1 MQAQR
6 ARKHHKGFTLI
17 LCVTL
22 MVLIALIAVGML
34 GLSSIELRRAAQSND
49 ISRARANAKLALL
62 MALGHLQKQL
72 GPDQRVSAPASL
84 DAAVAQPHWTGVWST
99 RKEDSSRYWT
109 RDDSNG
115 GLRDAR
121 DNSWDRQALVQSW
134 LVSGNDTER
143 KHKPTDSLPDDQSIA
158 LVDRGTTEP
167 DAPASEAVRAPMVK
181 ISHTPSQQG
190 RFAYWIGDEGIKANI
205 ATPHAYAGTAPNPA
219 EPGNGGYF
227 SLVQSQASSLPGL
240 KLEEQA
246 KEKIATQ
253 EQISLAG
260 TTGSNSV
267 GSYFHHTTTH
277 SLGVLANVQE
287 GRLKRDLTAFIE
299 SSADFPAL
307 PTSPGLASSDRM
319 VGPAN
324 ADAAAALGQD
334 WSSTRHQK
342 TAPRFGL
349 LREWAKIARSTSIAT
364 NATLDA
370 ITPLP
375 EQSPKNNYSVDVAST
390 NYKPASLMDYKVSSV
405 GPVIVEASTLWTYS
419 YYPNPSVPGGL
430 YQYRRHMYPRVV
442 LWNPY
447 NARVT
452 MPALIV
458 MMQGNGRFELL
469 ETVNWYGWLLTYG
482 GSWGNDGRGNN
493 FASNEGFEQSAGY
506 TEAYV
511 GSNYF
516 TVPATTFE
524 PGECLVFSTARGQE
538 YDERNIAAN
547 LLSCTTAPDV
557 SRCFFLSNQ
566 LVNAA
571 GAFVNVDYFPTRY
584 QFNPLVNVAKNQA
597 DDQRIVAKVLGQQSS
612 VNFAEFDRL
621 PQYAYIST
629 SLQYGGGREPRLA
642 QRTSTWQNVERTA
655 TTNPRPTILPDIRS
669 REGMRLRWFREHASN
684 RNNTGPLR
692 NTSFLEEAPLAT
704 WNPRAAYATRS
715 PWDNIGGTLAT
726 SGSGGGPW
734 FFGIYTRD
742 LYDQAVSWNDQ
753 VPVFRNGKYYGNPFG
768 TPMEGK
774 ERIVLFDVPRTDVGL
789 VSLGQLQHAKF
800 SDFVWHPSYAFGNS
814 LADPRLASGKYSGLD
829 RTAPPLSSSG
839 EKRYG
844 GFDRNNIGWSPDA
857 ERSGGGPDTWAMQG
871 RAIYQD
877 LCDTD
882 NLVYDLSYELNHSMW
897 DDFFLST
904 GQRYDKDQFLS
915 DPLRK
920 PLPNGRLRLLPSS
933 RGNINANDLMDL
945 HRPARHLLLD
955 GAFNV
960 NSTSVAA
967 WEALLRST
975 QGLGVSPEGIRFS
988 RILNPRGGE
997 WKSSS
1002 SGNNQDAWDGSRML
1016 SADEVHK
1023 LAVAIVEQVKLRGP
1037 FLSLADFVNR
1047 RLRNDDSGRSGTL
1060 QAAIDATGLNQ
1071 SFRSSHPLNNQS
1083 SLPNYRHPDNIADPT
1098 RLEQTLKPD
1107 SMAWG
1112 IPGYL
1117 TQADVL
1123 QVIGS
1128 TLSARSDTFRIRAY
1142 GDATDASGK
1151 VLARA
1156 YCEAIVQRLP
1166 DPLDPD
1172 PSGLNPAKQN
1182 TRIDFGRKFQIVS
1195 FRWMKAEEI

>member
-1 MQAQR
+1 M
-6 ARKHHKGFTLI
+6 
-17 LCVTL
+17 
-22 MVLIALIAVGML
+22 
-34 GLSSIELRRAAQSND
+34 
-49 ISRARANAKLALL
+49 
-62 MALGHLQKQL
+62 
-72 GPDQRVSAPASL
+72 
-84 DAAVAQPHWTGVWST
+84 
-99 RKEDSSRYWT
+99 
-109 RDDSNG
+109 
-115 GLRDAR
+115 
-121 DNSWDRQALVQSW
+121 
-134 LVSGNDTER
+134 
-143 KHKPTDSLPDDQSIA
+143 
-158 LVDRGTTEP
+158 
-167 DAPASEAVRAPMVK
+167 
-181 ISHTPSQQG
+181 
-190 RFAYWIGDEGIKANI
+190 
-205 ATPHAYAGTAPNPA
+205 
-219 EPGNGGYF
+219 
-227 SLVQSQASSLPGL
+227 
-240 KLEEQA
+240 
-246 KEKIATQ
+246 
-253 EQISLAG
+253 
-260 TTGSNSV
+260 
-267 GSYFHHTTTH
+267 
-277 SLGVLANVQE
+277 QE

-814 LADPRLASGKYSGLD
+814 LADPRVASGKYSGLD
-829 RTAPPLSSSG
+829 HTAPPLSSSG

-1060 QAAIDATGLNQ
+1060 QAAIDAAGLNQ

>member
-1 MQAQR
+1 M
-6 ARKHHKGFTLI
+6 
-17 LCVTL
+17 
-22 MVLIALIAVGML
+22 
-34 GLSSIELRRAAQSND
+34 
-49 ISRARANAKLALL
+49 
-62 MALGHLQKQL
+62 
-72 GPDQRVSAPASL
+72 
-84 DAAVAQPHWTGVWST
+84 
-99 RKEDSSRYWT
+99 
-109 RDDSNG
+109 
-115 GLRDAR
+115 
-121 DNSWDRQALVQSW
+121 
-134 LVSGNDTER
+134 
-143 KHKPTDSLPDDQSIA
+143 
-158 LVDRGTTEP
+158 
-167 DAPASEAVRAPMVK
+167 
-181 ISHTPSQQG
+181 
-190 RFAYWIGDEGIKANI
+190 
-205 ATPHAYAGTAPNPA
+205 
-219 EPGNGGYF
+219 
-227 SLVQSQASSLPGL
+227 
-240 KLEEQA
+240 
-246 KEKIATQ
+246 
-253 EQISLAG
+253 
-260 TTGSNSV
+260 
-267 GSYFHHTTTH
+267 
-277 SLGVLANVQE
+277 QE

-299 SSADFPAL
+299 SSVDFPAL

-390 NYKPASLMDYKVSSV
+390 NYKPASLTDYKVSSV

-447 NARVT
+447 NARIS

-458 MMQGNGRFELL
+458 MIQGNGRFELL

-524 PGECLVFSTARGQE
+524 PGECLVFSTARGRE

-571 GAFVNVDYFPTRY
+571 GASVNVDYFPTRY

-612 VNFAEFDRL
+612 VNFADFDRL

-753 VPVFRNGKYYGNPFG
+753 TPVFRNGKYHGNPFG

-774 ERIVLFDVPRTDVGL
+774 ERIILFDVPRTDVGL

-800 SDFVWHPSYAFGNS
+800 SDFVWHPSYALGNS
-814 LADPRLASGKYSGLD
+814 LADPRVASGKYSGLD

-844 GFDRNNIGWSPDA
+844 GFDQQNIGWSTDA

-882 NLVYDLSYELNHSMW
+882 NLVYDLSYELNHSLW

-904 GQRYDKDQFLS
+904 GQGNDKDQFLS

-1016 SADEVHK
+1016 SPDEVHK

-1060 QAAIDATGLNQ
+1060 QAAIDAAGLNQ

-1083 SLPNYRHPDNIADPT
+1083 SLPNYRHPDNIADAT

-1128 TLSARSDTFRIRAY
+1128 ALSARSDTFRIRAY

-1172 PSGLNPAKQN
+1172 PTGLNPANQN
-1182 TRIDFGRKFQIVS
+1182 NRIDFGRKFQIVS

>member
-1 MQAQR
+1 
-6 ARKHHKGFTLI
+6 
-17 LCVTL
+17 
-22 MVLIALIAVGML
+22 
-34 GLSSIELRRAAQSND
+34 
-49 ISRARANAKLALL
+49 
-62 MALGHLQKQL
+62 
-72 GPDQRVSAPASL
+72 
-84 DAAVAQPHWTGVWST
+84 
-99 RKEDSSRYWT
+99 
-109 RDDSNG
+109 
-115 GLRDAR
+115 
-121 DNSWDRQALVQSW
+121 
-134 LVSGNDTER
+134 
-143 KHKPTDSLPDDQSIA
+143 
-158 LVDRGTTEP
+158 
-167 DAPASEAVRAPMVK
+167 
-181 ISHTPSQQG
+181 
-190 RFAYWIGDEGIKANI
+190 
-205 ATPHAYAGTAPNPA
+205 
-219 EPGNGGYF
+219 
-227 SLVQSQASSLPGL
+227 
-240 KLEEQA
+240 
-246 KEKIATQ
+246 
-253 EQISLAG
+253 
-260 TTGSNSV
+260 
-267 GSYFHHTTTH
+267 
-277 SLGVLANVQE
+277 
-287 GRLKRDLTAFIE
+287 
-299 SSADFPAL
+299 
-307 PTSPGLASSDRM
+307 
-319 VGPAN
+319 
-324 ADAAAALGQD
+324 
-334 WSSTRHQK
+334 
-342 TAPRFGL
+342 
-349 LREWAKIARSTSIAT
+349 
-364 NATLDA
+364 
-370 ITPLP
+370 
-375 EQSPKNNYSVDVAST
+375 
-390 NYKPASLMDYKVSSV
+390 
-405 GPVIVEASTLWTYS
+405 
-419 YYPNPSVPGGL
+419 
-430 YQYRRHMYPRVV
+430 
-442 LWNPY
+442 
-447 NARVT
+447 
-452 MPALIV
+452 
-458 MMQGNGRFELL
+458 
-469 ETVNWYGWLLTYG
+469 
-482 GSWGNDGRGNN
+482 
-493 FASNEGFEQSAGY
+493 
-506 TEAYV
+506 
-511 GSNYF
+511 
-516 TVPATTFE
+516 
-524 PGECLVFSTARGQE
+524 
-538 YDERNIAAN
+538 
-547 LLSCTTAPDV
+547 
-557 SRCFFLSNQ
+557 
-566 LVNAA
+566 
-571 GAFVNVDYFPTRY
+571 
-584 QFNPLVNVAKNQA
+584 
-597 DDQRIVAKVLGQQSS
+597 

-753 VPVFRNGKYYGNPFG
+753 TPVFRNGKYHGNPFG

-774 ERIVLFDVPRTDVGL
+774 ERIILFDVPRTDVGL

-800 SDFVWHPSYAFGNS
+800 SDFVWHPSYALGNS
-814 LADPRLASGKYSGLD
+814 LVDPRVASGKYSGLD

-844 GFDRNNIGWSPDA
+844 GFDQQNIGWSTDA

-882 NLVYDLSYELNHSMW
+882 NLVYDLSYELNHSLW

-904 GQRYDKDQFLS
+904 GQGNDKDQFLS

-945 HRPARHLLLD
+945 HSPARHLLLD

-960 NSTSVAA
+960 NSASVAA

-1060 QAAIDATGLNQ
+1060 QAAIDAAGLNQ

-1083 SLPNYRHPDNIADPT
+1083 SLSNYRHPDNIADAT

-1128 TLSARSDTFRIRAY
+1128 ALSARSDTFRIRAY

-1172 PSGLNPAKQN
+1172 PSGLNPVKQN
-1182 TRIDFGRKFQIVS
+1182 NRIDFGRKFQIVS